1 MLNFLFPILFYKS
14 FNKEKRLYSFL
25 KNLLGFYPN
34 NIEYYKQALRH
45 KSASNVIIKGVKDS
59 NERLEFLGDA
69 ILSTV
74 IANYLYNKFPL
85 KDEGFLTK
93 MRSRIVSRD
102 SINRLSKKLG
112 LPEFVETVKHNN
124 IISKSY
130 EGDALEALIG
140 AVFMDFGY
148 KKTEHFIV
156 NRLVNI
162 HLNMDEI
169 EHTEID
175 FKSRVIEYSH
185 KEKKSIKF
193 VIDQEGGKGQS
204 DYYKISLFI
213 GSEKV
218 SEGVGK
224 SKKSA
229 EQQACEKYC
238 KELIII

>member
-1 MLNFLFPILFYKS
+1 MFPILFYKS

-185 KEKKSIKF
+185 KEKKSFEF

>member
-1 MLNFLFPILFYKS
+1 MFPILFYKS

-185 KEKKSIKF
+185 KEKKSFEF
-193 VIDQEGGKGQS
+193 VVDQEGGKGQS

>member
-1 MLNFLFPILFYKS
+1 LFNFLFPVLFYKS
-14 FNKEKRLYSFL
+14 FSKDKRLVLFL
-25 KNLLGFYPN
+25 KNLLGYYPKN
-34 NIEYYKQALRH
+34 LNYYKQALRH
-45 KSASNVIIKGVKDS
+45 KSASNIILKGVKDN

-74 IANYLYNKFPL
+74 IANYLYSKFPL

-102 SINRLSKKLG
+102 NINRLSKKLG
-112 LPEFVETVKHNN
+112 LHEFVETVKHNN
-124 IISKSY
+124 TISKSY
-130 EGDALEALIG
+130 EGDALEAIIG

-185 KEKKSIKF
+185 KEKKSFEF

-213 GSEKV
+213 GIEKV

-224 SKKSA
+224 SKKGA
-229 EQQACEKYC
+229 EQQASEKYC
-238 KELIII
+238 KELGIT

>member
-1 MLNFLFPILFYKS
+1 MFNFLFPILFYKS
-14 FNKEKRLYSFL
+14 FTKEKRLYSFL

-102 SINRLSKKLG
+102 NINRLSKKLG

-185 KEKKSIKF
+185 KEKKSFEF
-193 VIDQEGGKGQS
+193 VVDQEGGKGQS

-229 EQQACEKYC
+229 EQQASEKYC
-238 KELIII
+238 KKWAII

>member
-1 MLNFLFPILFYKS
+1 LFNFLFPVLFFKS
-14 FNKEKRLYSFL
+14 FFRDKKLFLFL
-25 KNLLGFYPN
+25 KNLFGFYPR
-34 NIEYYKQALRH
+34 NIDFYKQALRH
-45 KSASNVIIKGVKDS
+45 KSASIIIIKGVKDS

-102 SINRLSKKLG
+102 NINRLSKKLG
-112 LPEFVETVKHNN
+112 LPDFVETVKQNKN
-124 IISKSY
+124 ISKSY

-169 EHTEID
+169 ENKEID

-185 KEKKSIKF
+185 KEKKSFEFI
-193 VIDQEGGKGQS
+193 VDQEGGKGQN
-204 DYYKISLFI
+204 DYYKILLFI
-213 GSEKV
+213 GNEKV
-218 SEGVGK
+218 SEGFGK

-229 EQQACEKYC
+229 EQQASENYC
-238 KELIII
+238 KMLRII

>member
-1 MLNFLFPILFYKS
+1 LFPILFYKS

-185 KEKKSIKF
+185 KEKKSFEF
-193 VIDQEGGKGQS
+193 VVDQEGGKGQS

>member
-1 MLNFLFPILFYKS
+1 
-14 FNKEKRLYSFL
+14 
-25 KNLLGFYPN
+25 
-34 NIEYYKQALRH
+34 
-45 KSASNVIIKGVKDS
+45 
-59 NERLEFLGDA
+59 
-69 ILSTV
+69 
-74 IANYLYNKFPL
+74 
-85 KDEGFLTK
+85 
-93 MRSRIVSRD
+93 
-102 SINRLSKKLG
+102 
-112 LPEFVETVKHNN
+112 
-124 IISKSY
+124 
-130 EGDALEALIG
+130 
-140 AVFMDFGY
+140 
-148 KKTEHFIV
+148 
-156 NRLVNI
+156 
-162 HLNMDEI
+162 MDEI